1 MMSETGHRRWRSL
14 ATNTSRYG
22 TALVLAI
29 LLTSC
34 ASAPE
39 PTPEPA
45 AAPEPFN
52 PESVNW
58 VIADFLE
65 TPPAGLSTSG
75 EPVLVES
82 PYGPAV
88 EFDGEDDALFLDS
101 NALAGLGTFT
111 LEVVFRPDSDG
122 PPEQRFLHFGQASG
136 ERVLLE
142 TRVTDEGKWY
152 LDSFIQ
158 KGEAGQALIEPKLLH
173 EADRWFH
180 LAYVV
185 DNGQLK
191 NYVDGELELT
201 GEIPFSPLEGG
212 GTSIGVRLNR
222 VHWFK
227 GAFYTIRITP
237 KALAPEAFTR
247 PNQ

>member
-1 MMSETGHRRWRSL
+1 MTPQTAQRRSHRFL
-14 ATNTSRYG
+14 ENMKLHG
-22 TALVLAI
+22 TALLLLI
-29 LLTSC
+29 LMVSC
-34 ASAPE
+34 GGTPE
-39 PTPEPA
+39 PTTEPA
-45 AAPEPFN
+45 AATDREP
-52 PESVNW
+52 VNW
-58 VIADFLE
+58 VIAEFLDA
-65 TPPAGLSTSG
+65 PPAGLSTSG
-75 EPVLVES
+75 DPVLVDS
-82 PYGPAV
+82 PFGPAV

-101 NALAGLGTFT
+101 NALAGLDTFT
-111 LEVVFRPDSDG
+111 LEVVFRPDADG
-122 PPEQRFLHFGQASG
+122 PPEQRFLHFGQPNG

-142 TRVTDEGKWY
+142 TRVTDDGEWY

-158 KGEAGQALIEPKLLH
+158 KGEAGQALIDPEQRH

-185 DNGQLK
+185 DKGQLK

-201 GEIPFSPLEGG
+201 GAIPFSGLEDG

-237 KALAPEAFTR
+237 EALEPAAFTR
-247 PNQ
+247 PKE